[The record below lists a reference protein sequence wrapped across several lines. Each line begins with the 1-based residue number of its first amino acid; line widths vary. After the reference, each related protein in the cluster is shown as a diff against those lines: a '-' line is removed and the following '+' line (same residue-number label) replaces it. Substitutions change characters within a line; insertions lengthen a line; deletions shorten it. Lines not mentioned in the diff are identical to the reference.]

1 VGRHYTFRPKWT
13 ASHCRWPSIKCC
25 RKYPNEAQ
33 QLWTIRFNLLLDSH
47 GYREVEVHL
56 EGGERHTLHRHDNS
70 TAAARCVFR
79 RIMGPCSVLKS
90 EFDLKLFSFTVIYTN
105 ALFRVL
111 YDDSIVIVV
120 FHVYWEQSVFMA
132 SVHLPVCYYWQYWSL
147 IQNWTEPNSFLV
159 VIYV

>member
-1 VGRHYTFRPKWT
+1 
-13 ASHCRWPSIKCC
+13 
-25 RKYPNEAQ
+25 
-33 QLWTIRFNLLLDSH
+33 
-47 GYREVEVHL
+47 
-56 EGGERHTLHRHDNS
+56 
-70 TAAARCVFR
+70 
-79 RIMGPCSVLKS
+79 MGPCSVLKS

-147 IQNWTEPNSFLV
+147 IQN
-159 VIYV
+159 